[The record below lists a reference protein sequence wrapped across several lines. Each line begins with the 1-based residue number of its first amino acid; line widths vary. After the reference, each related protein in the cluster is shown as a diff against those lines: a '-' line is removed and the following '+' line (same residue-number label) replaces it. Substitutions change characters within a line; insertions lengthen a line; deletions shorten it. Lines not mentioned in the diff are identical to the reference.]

1 MLIKQEGQFA
11 WDNSGASLEFD
22 AWNNNNPDDWQE
34 VGGEDCA
41 ALYCKN
47 KNKCFWNDLPCS
59 GYYKK
64 FEQWNLPGNQIY
76 LVTLTQAAFLQKNQM
91 LQNVFSLYF

>member
-1 MLIKQEGQFA
+1 MLIQQEGQFS

-22 AWNNNNPDDWQE
+22 AWNNDNPDDWQE
-34 VGGEDCA
+34 VGGEDCS

-59 GYYKK
+59 GNY
-64 FEQWNLPGNQIY
+64 QIFQNWGFPAGGEGY
-76 LVTLTQAAFLQKNQM
+76 PLCEIDTTQAGIKAVL
-91 LQNVFSLYF
+91 

>member
-1 MLIKQEGQFA
+1 MLSKQEGQFS

-22 AWNNNNPDDWQE
+22 AWNNNQPDDWQE

-47 KNKCFWNDLPCS
+47 KNKCYWNDMPCS
-59 GYYKK
+59 GYYQIFQKWK
-64 FEQWNLPGNQIY
+64 LPAGGEGYPLCEID
-76 LVTLTQAAFLQKNQM
+76 TTQAGIKAFLHCM
-91 LQNVFSLYF
+91 SFAY

>member
-1 MLIKQEGQFA
+1 MLIQQEGQFS

-22 AWNNNNPDDWQE
+22 AWNNDNPDDWQE
-34 VGGEDCA
+34 VGGEDCS

-59 GYYKK
+59 GNYPIFK
-64 FEQWNLPGNQIY
+64 EWNLPAGGEGYPLCEID
-76 LVTLTQAAFLQKNQM
+76 TTQAGMKAFLHCTM
-91 LQNVFSLYF
+91 